1 MIITIEFSNKF
12 FDQFIKENILNDK
25 IYYNFLK
32 RILDEEDYYLII
44 DKNYLNKLL
53 HKFNNLQ
60 KNLTLEIIYRILK
73 KPNLIDSRKNLN
85 LPRDFKFIT
94 NNNETKI
101 NNIFDLE
108 MIKKNSKEIFKK
120 LNKVKSEIFDLDL
133 KFSENSSKYKVNQ
146 SEIDNFNKKLIK
158 SMIVSNTVIIYD
170 QYIPSSLCY
179 IRENKRENIF
189 EFKEGKYLKD
199 YFNTLKFLDNKIFSK
214 TLNKSNCKIV
224 TINKLQEYKHFQ
236 KFSVKFKNLAQN
248 YLNNLKSTNG
258 VMYIKD
264 YDPDIWV
271 DLHSRLLI
279 FKDEA
284 GQLVSYFIV
293 EPGFDFMKLENINYY
308 KKRKFRYRFTP
319 GTKDNFHEKINHDLS
334 KIMKQTGLEIRNTPI
349 N

>member
-108 MIKKNSKEIFKK
+108 MIKKNSKEIFK
-120 LNKVKSEIFDLDL
+120 N
-133 KFSENSSKYKVNQ
+133 
-146 SEIDNFNKKLIK
+146 
-158 SMIVSNTVIIYD
+158 
-170 QYIPSSLCY
+170 
-179 IRENKRENIF
+179 
-189 EFKEGKYLKD
+189 
-199 YFNTLKFLDNKIFSK
+199 
-214 TLNKSNCKIV
+214 
-224 TINKLQEYKHFQ
+224 
-236 KFSVKFKNLAQN
+236 
-248 YLNNLKSTNG
+248 
-258 VMYIKD
+258 
-264 YDPDIWV
+264 
-271 DLHSRLLI
+271 
-279 FKDEA
+279 
-284 GQLVSYFIV
+284 
-293 EPGFDFMKLENINYY
+293 
-308 KKRKFRYRFTP
+308 
-319 GTKDNFHEKINHDLS
+319 
-334 KIMKQTGLEIRNTPI
+334 
-349 N
+349 